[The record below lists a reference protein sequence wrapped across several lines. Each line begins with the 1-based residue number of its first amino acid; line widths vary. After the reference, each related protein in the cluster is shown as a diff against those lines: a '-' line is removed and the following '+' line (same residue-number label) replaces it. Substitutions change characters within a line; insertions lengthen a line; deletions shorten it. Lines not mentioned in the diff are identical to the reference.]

1 MEIATFNR
9 VKSMDLS
16 VIIPS
21 KTESNLVACVSAVR
35 KNEPG
40 IRIIVV
46 DDFPA
51 GKRPRVAGVEWR
63 EGIHPFVFA
72 RNINLGIAGCDGDV
86 VLLNDDAILETPGGF
101 RMMQRTLAE
110 KPGYGL
116 LAADYKPHR
125 LQRPIEDAPRMVP
138 FICALIPRRTID
150 RLKELEKGIETSPG
164 LLDERF
170 VEYGYEDND
179 YCLRV
184 MTRGRMKVGTFAGC
198 RVYHPIYN
206 SKLKSTFRAVS
217 NRPPGL
223 KLAHDIFCKKWG
235 KKV

>member
-1 MEIATFNR
+1 MFNR

-21 KTESNLVACVSAVR
+21 KTEANLVACVAAVR
-35 KNEPG
+35 KHEPG
-40 IRIIVV
+40 VRIIVV

-51 GKRPRVAGVEWR
+51 GKRPKVAGGIEWR
-63 EGIHPFVFA
+63 DGIHPFVFS

-101 RMMQRTLAE
+101 QLMQKFLAE
-110 KPGYGL
+110 RKEYGL
-116 LAADYKPHR
+116 IAADYKPKR
-125 LQRPIEDAPRMVP
+125 LQKSFEDAPRMVP
-138 FICALIPRRTID
+138 FICVLIPRRTID
-150 RLKELEKGIETSPG
+150 QLKELERGIETYPG

-170 VEYGYEDND
+170 VGYGYEDND

-184 MTRGRMKVGTFAGC
+184 MSRARMKIGTLAGC

-206 SKLKSTFRAVS
+206 SKLKSTYRAES
-217 NRPPGL
+217 NRPLGL
-223 KLAHDIFCKKWG
+223 KLAREIYCAKWG
-235 KKV
+235 KKL